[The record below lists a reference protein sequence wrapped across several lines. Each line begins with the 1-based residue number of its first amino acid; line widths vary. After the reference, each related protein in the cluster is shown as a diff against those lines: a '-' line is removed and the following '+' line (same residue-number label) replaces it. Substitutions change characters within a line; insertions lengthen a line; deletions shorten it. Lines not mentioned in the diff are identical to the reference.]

1 MKRDI
6 YYYDHYEK
14 VKDINETLLD
24 NCIELFEFL
33 IKVEDEDFIEEHIIE
48 NEDGSKG
55 IKFNN
60 YQNLEFRDSDGD
72 VVVAYGVKDIL
83 SDILFY
89 VKDYDGEQDN
99 DSDMEANDFIE
110 STYEVYSLTYETLW
124 QIYLSYFEE

>member
-55 IKFNN
+55 IKFKDDKELGKYSKSRYNKSDF
-60 YQNLEFRDSDGD
+60 YKIKVKTQEDLDS
-72 VVVAYGVKDIL
+72 V
-83 SDILFY
+83 
-89 VKDYDGEQDN
+89 
-99 DSDMEANDFIE
+99 
-110 STYEVYSLTYETLW
+110 
-124 QIYLSYFEE
+124 FELLKKIVG

>member
-48 NEDGSKG
+48 NEDGSKA
-55 IKFNN
+55 IKFKD

-72 VVVAYGVKDIL
+72 VVVAYGVKDIFK
-83 SDILFY
+83 DIIFY
-89 VKDYDGEQDN
+89 VKGYDGEQDN

-110 STYEVYSLTYETLW
+110 STYEVYSLTYDTLW

>member
-33 IKVEDEDFIEEHIIE
+33 IKVEDEDFIKEHIIE

-55 IKFNN
+55 IKFKD

-72 VVVAYGVKDIL
+72 VVVAYGVKDIYK
-83 SDILFY
+83 DILFY
-89 VKDYDGEQDN
+89 VEDYDGGQDN
-99 DSDMEANDFIE
+99 ESDMEANDFIE
-110 STYEVYSLTYETLW
+110 STYEVYSLTYDTLW
-124 QIYLSYFEE
+124 QIYLSYFED